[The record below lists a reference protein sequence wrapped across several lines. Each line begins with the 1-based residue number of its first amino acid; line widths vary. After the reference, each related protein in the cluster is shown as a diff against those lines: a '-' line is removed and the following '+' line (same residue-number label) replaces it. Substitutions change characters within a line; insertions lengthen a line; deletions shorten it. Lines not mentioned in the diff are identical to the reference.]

1 MSALPAELRLSRILA
16 IVPWIAAAEG
26 PHISEVCARFG
37 MNEAE
42 LLADLDLLLFCGVY
56 PFTPDTLIEVD
67 VIDDRVW
74 LRFADY
80 FRRPLRLTPPEGL
93 ALLSAG
99 GALLAIPGA
108 DTPGT
113 ALAGA
118 LGKLE
123 EALGVS
129 RDEALDV
136 TLGPVTPEVLDAV
149 RRATDAGRKLEIDYY
164 SFGRDGRSL
173 RTVQPWKVF
182 NRAGQWYLSGW
193 CEQAAAERLFRIDR
207 IRAAEVLDELSPPR
221 PDPIDEARSMANPA
235 RKPKAESAAG
245 ATPGVY
251 QPEASDPLVVLD
263 LAPPAHWVAEQY
275 PHEGVEHLDG
285 GRLRIR
291 LRYNQ
296 RRWLERLLLR
306 VGSDVTLVE
315 GDPTVRADAA
325 ARILARY
332 GA

>member
-1 MSALPAELRLSRILA
+1 MSALPAEQRLARILA

-26 PHISEVCARFG
+26 PHIAEVCERFG
-37 MNEAE
+37 MSETE

-99 GALLAIPGA
+99 GALLAVPGA
-108 DTPGT
+108 DDPSA

-149 RRATDAGRKLEIDYY
+149 RRATDQGRKLEIDYY
-164 SFGRDGRSL
+164 SFGRDGRSR

-182 NRAGQWYLSGW
+182 NRSGQWYLSAW
-193 CEQAAAERLFRIDR
+193 CESADDERLFRIDR
-207 IRAAEVLDELSPPR
+207 IRAAEVLDEASPPPPSPEDVAPRTAPNRAAPKADAAVAVYR
-221 PDPIDEARSMANPA
+221 PD
-235 RKPKAESAAG
+235 
-245 ATPGVY
+245 
-251 QPEASDPLVVLD
+251 ASDPLVVLD
-263 LAPPAHWVAEQY
+263 LAPPTHWVAEQY
-275 PHEGVEHLDG
+275 PHEGIERVDDN
-285 GRLRIR
+285 RLRIR

-306 VGSDVTLVE
+306 VGTDATMVE
-315 GDPTVRADAA
+315 GDPSVRAGAA
-325 ARILARY
+325 TRILDRY
-332 GA
+332 RT

>member
-1 MSALPAELRLSRILA
+1 VSPLPAEQRLARILA

-26 PHISEVCARFG
+26 PLLSEVCARFG
-37 MNEAE
+37 MTETE

-99 GALLAIPGA
+99 GALLAVPGA
-108 DTPGT
+108 DAPGA
-113 ALAGA
+113 ALASA
-118 LGKLE
+118 LAKLE
-123 EALGVS
+123 EVLGVS
-129 RDEALDV
+129 RDEVLDV

-149 RRATDAGRKLEIDYY
+149 RQGCEEGRKLEIDYY
-164 SFGRDGRSL
+164 SFGRDGRSR
-173 RTVQPWKVF
+173 RTVHPWTVF
-182 NRAGQWYLSGW
+182 NRAGQWYLSAW
-193 CEQAAAERLFRIDR
+193 CELAGGERLFRVDR
-207 IRAAEVLDELSPPR
+207 IAAAEVLDVPSPPPATPAPPPAGVNR
-221 PDPIDEARSMANPA
+221 PN
-235 RKPKAESAAG
+235 KSAAARPKPSG
-245 ATPGVY
+245 TTAVY

-275 PHEGVEHLDG
+275 PHEGVERIGED
-285 GRLRIR
+285 RLRIR

-306 VGSDVTLVE
+306 VGTDATLVE
-315 GDPTVRADAA
+315 GDPSVRAGAA
-325 ARILARY
+325 ARILERY
-332 GA
+332 RA